1 LAYNLS
7 VEMLKFLSLTFFR
20 NFENRVFEFQGGLNI
35 IIGKNGSGKT
45 NLLESIAYLSYPRSF
60 RGVLDSDLVMWGKDF
75 FRIEGLYQDDVEHT
89 IDCFYS
95 SNDRIKNIRVD
106 EKKVDKL
113 SRLFFFFPSL
123 VSTDRDQDIVD
134 GSPEKRRNLIDKLI
148 SLIDMH
154 YYRTLIDYRKAIENK
169 NVLLKEKRVEEI
181 KSWNREIEK
190 LSEYI
195 ITKRTEFLNGITGT
209 FNLKSTVLLK
219 GKKAEVRYFK
229 KIDIKPGILDS
240 KLEEE
245 LEFGFSIYGPHRDRF
260 EFYIQGRPAKAAA
273 SEAEKRMML
282 LSLYFAFMERFER
295 DKEKKPV
302 LILDEPLSIL
312 DDDRIEALLGQLE
325 SQVFIT
331 SPRWSLQYE
340 ANLIEL

>member
-1 LAYNLS
+1 
-7 VEMLKFLSLTFFR
+7 MLKSLSLTFFR
-20 NFENRVFEFQGGLNI
+20 NFENRAFEFQGGLNI

-60 RGVLDSDLVMWGKDF
+60 RGVLDSDLVMWGRDF
-75 FRIEGLYQDDVEHT
+75 FRIEGLYQDEVEHT
-89 IDCFYS
+89 VDCFYS
-95 SNDRIKNIRVD
+95 SNDRTKSVRVD
-106 EKKVDKL
+106 EKKVDKV
-113 SRLFFFFPSL
+113 SKLFFLFPSL

-154 YYRTLIDYRKAIENK
+154 YYRTLLDYRKAIENK

-195 ITKRTEFLNGITGT
+195 LTKRTEFLHGITGT

-219 GKKAEVRYFK
+219 GKRAEIRYFK
-229 KIDIKPGILDS
+229 KIDIEPGVLDS

-260 EFYIQGRPAKAAA
+260 EFYIQGRPAKVAA

-282 LSLYFAFMERFER
+282 LSLYFAFMEKFER

-312 DDDRIEALLGQLE
+312 DDERVEALLGQLE

-331 SPRWSLQYE
+331 SPRWSLQYK

>member
-1 LAYNLS
+1 
-7 VEMLKFLSLTFFR
+7 MLKTLSLTFFR

-45 NLLESIAYLSYPRSF
+45 NLLESIAYLSFPRSF
-60 RGVLDSDLVMWGKDF
+60 RGVLDSDLVMWGEDF
-75 FRIEGLYQDDVEHT
+75 FRIEGLYQDDVEHM
-89 IDCFYS
+89 IKCFYS
-95 SNDRIKNIRVD
+95 SHNRVKKIHVN
-106 EKKVDKL
+106 EKKVDRL
-113 SRLFFFFPSL
+113 SKLFFLFPTL

-134 GSPEKRRNLIDKLI
+134 GPPEKRRSLFDKLI
-148 SLIDMH
+148 SLVDMH

-169 NVLLKEKRVEEI
+169 NVLLKEKRLEEV
-181 KSWNREIEK
+181 KYWNREIEK
-190 LSEYI
+190 LSTYI
-195 ITKRTEFLNGITGT
+195 ITKRTEFLREITVT
-209 FNLKSTVLLK
+209 FDLKSGVLLN
-219 GKKAEVRYFK
+219 GKKADIRYFK
-229 KIDIKPGILDS
+229 KIDMEEGILDS

-260 EFYIQGRPAKAAA
+260 EFYIEGRPAKAAA

-282 LSLYFAFMERFER
+282 LSLYFAFMERFEK
-295 DKEKKPV
+295 DKDKKPV

-312 DDDRIEALLGQLE
+312 DDERIEALLGQLE

-331 SPRWSLQYE
+331 TPRWGLQYE